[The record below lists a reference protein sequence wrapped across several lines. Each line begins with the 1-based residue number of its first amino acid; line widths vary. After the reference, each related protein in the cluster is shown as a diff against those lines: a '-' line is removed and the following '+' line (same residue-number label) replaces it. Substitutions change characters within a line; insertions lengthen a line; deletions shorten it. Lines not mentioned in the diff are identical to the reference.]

1 MRRRGSIGARDT
13 NRSSVST
20 VEDEGNAALPEPL
33 LEQPKGAPPLSELS
47 VDSLALVVD
56 GPSLVSSLFFS
67 LPSFPRAFDPET
79 VVRGGKNRSEMNEK
93 NQMCVTKNSL

>member
-1 MRRRGSIGARDT
+1 MRRRGSAGVRDT

-33 LEQPKGAPPLSELS
+33 LEQPKGAPPLSQLA

-56 GPSLVSSLFFS
+56 GPSLVSYFPFDFAFRLFFLFFIFSFRLSSPFSLFS
-67 LPSFPRAFDPET
+67 HAFF
-79 VVRGGKNRSEMNEK
+79 
-93 NQMCVTKNSL
+93 L